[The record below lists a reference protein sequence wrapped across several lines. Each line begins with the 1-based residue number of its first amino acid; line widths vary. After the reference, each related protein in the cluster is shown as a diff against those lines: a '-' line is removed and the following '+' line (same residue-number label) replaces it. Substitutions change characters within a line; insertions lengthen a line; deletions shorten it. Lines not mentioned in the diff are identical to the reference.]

1 MSEQAAE
8 TVERVLHDELV
19 EGDAMIAAARPILRH
34 LLANDDNGLFS
45 DETIARVRGLVLN
58 VAGQLLFAQAE
69 AAEARNRPAY
79 VAGRQDRLAQAL
91 FGDTGFLAHAH
102 ALTVEAQ
109 LTERL
114 QARNGIDAVLTPLV
128 GELAGSGDRDT
139 AGLAMAVLA
148 AQARFQQHWRRME
161 LPLGELPGDLFHRA
175 LVLLRERAD
184 GDDESAAEAAER
196 RLRDDYQEGA
206 GRLGLI
212 ARLVMALGQQAPR
225 ALSIDHAGL
234 AVFATALA
242 MASGQERD
250 LVVLSFSE
258 RQYARLAVSLC
269 AAGLKPQAV
278 LEQFLY
284 LHPDVSLPDGFET
297 LRADRAVALLA
308 MAQPEAAH

>member
-1 MSEQAAE
+1 MSEQAVE

-45 DETIARVRGLVLN
+45 DETIARVRGLVLS
-58 VAGQLLFAQAE
+58 VADQLLFAQAA
-69 AAEARNRPAY
+69 AAEARDRPGYAAERQNGL
-79 VAGRQDRLAQAL
+79 AGAL
-91 FGDTGFLAHAH
+91 FADSAFLAHAH

-109 LTERL
+109 LMERL
-114 QARNGIDAVLTPLV
+114 QGRSGIDPVLTPLV
-128 GELAGSGDRDT
+128 QEQVASKDGAT

-148 AQARFQQHWRRME
+148 AQARFQQYWRRME
-161 LPLGELPGDLFHRA
+161 LPLGELPGDLFHHA
-175 LVLLRERAD
+175 LTTLREQAD
-184 GDDESAAEAAER
+184 EGDVAAAEAAER
-196 RLRDDYQEGA
+196 QLREVYQEGA

-212 ARLVMALGQQAPR
+212 ARLVMAMGHNAPR
-225 ALSIDHAGL
+225 ELAIDHGGL
-234 AVFATALA
+234 AIFATALS
-242 MASGQERD
+242 MASRQERD

-258 RQYARLAVSLC
+258 RQYARLALSLC

-284 LHPDVSLPDGFET
+284 LHPDVSLPDGFEM

-308 MAQPEAAH
+308 ASQPDLSN

>member
-8 TVERVLHDELV
+8 TVERVLRDELV

-45 DETIARVRGLVLN
+45 DETIARVRGLLLN
-58 VAGQLLFAQAE
+58 VAEQLLFAQAQ
-69 AAEARNRPAY
+69 AAEVRDRPAY
-79 VAGRQDRLAQAL
+79 VVVRQDALAQAL
-91 FGDTGFLAHAH
+91 FGDTAFLAHAH

-109 LTERL
+109 LIERL
-114 QARNGIDAVLTPLV
+114 QSRSGIDPVLTPLV
-128 GELAGSGDRDT
+128 QELVAAKDGT
-139 AGLAMAVLA
+139 AAGLAMSVLA

-161 LPLGELPGDLFHRA
+161 LPLAELPGDLFHRA
-175 LVLLRERAD
+175 LLMLREHAH
-184 GDDESAAEAAER
+184 DDDAPAAEAAER
-196 RLRDDYQEGA
+196 QLREGYQEGV

-212 ARLVMALGQQAPR
+212 ARLVMAMGQKAPR

-250 LVVLSFSE
+250 LAVLSFSE
-258 RQYARLAVSLC
+258 RQYARLALSLC
-269 AAGLKPQAV
+269 AAGLGQQAV

-284 LHPDVSLPDGFET
+284 LHPDVSLPEGFDM
-297 LRADRAVALLA
+297 LRADRAGALLA
-308 MAQPEAAH
+308 ASHPEAAN

>member
-1 MSEQAAE
+1 MSEQAVE

-45 DETIARVRGLVLN
+45 DETIARVRGLVLS
-58 VAGQLLFAQAE
+58 VAGQLLFALAA
-69 AAEARNRPAY
+69 AAEVRDRPTYA
-79 VAGRQDRLAQAL
+79 AERQDELARAL
-91 FGDTGFLAHAH
+91 FADTAVLAHAH

-109 LTERL
+109 LMERL
-114 QARNGIDAVLTPLV
+114 QGRSGIDPVLTPLIQ
-128 GELAGSGDRDT
+128 ELVASKDGGI

-175 LVLLRERAD
+175 LTALREQARD
-184 GDDESAAEAAER
+184 GDARAAEAAER
-196 RLRDDYQEGA
+196 QLRDDYQEGA

-212 ARLVMALGQQAPR
+212 ARLVMAMGHKAPR
-225 ALSIDHAGL
+225 ALAIDHGGL
-234 AVFATALA
+234 AIFATALA
-242 MASGQERD
+242 MASRQERD

-258 RQYARLAVSLC
+258 RQYARLALSLC
-269 AAGLKPQAV
+269 AAGLKQQAV

-284 LHPDVSLPDGFET
+284 LHPDISLPEGFDM

-308 MAQPEAAH
+308 ASQPDASN

>member
-8 TVERVLHDELV
+8 TVERVLRDELV

-58 VAGQLLFAQAE
+58 VAEQLLFAQAE
-69 AAEARNRPAY
+69 AAEVRDRPAY
-79 VAGRQDRLAQAL
+79 VRERQDGLAQAL
-91 FGDTGFLAHAH
+91 FADTAVLAHAH

-109 LTERL
+109 LIERL
-114 QARNGIDAVLTPLV
+114 QGRSGADPVLTPLV
-128 GELAGSGDRDT
+128 QELAASTDGAA

-161 LPLGELPGDLFHRA
+161 LPLAELPGDLFHRA
-175 LVLLRERAD
+175 LVTLREQA
-184 GDDESAAEAAER
+184 GDDDPAAEAAER

-212 ARLVMALGQQAPR
+212 ARLVMAMGQRAPR
-225 ALSIDHAGL
+225 ALAIDHAGL

-242 MASGQERD
+242 MAAGQERD

-278 LEQFLY
+278 IEQFLY
-284 LHPDVSLPDGFET
+284 LHPDVSLPEGFET
-297 LRADRAVALLA
+297 LRADRAAVLLA
-308 MAQPEAAH
+308 QSQPETAH